1 MSIIDNLYIITINKS
16 QTITKEKR
24 TMEEIRTS
32 EFTAKDMFN
41 SATAMPLK
49 SAVGETLNITAI
61 WVCERPDLNG
71 EIQVVANLKTE
82 DGTIYGTISDTVI
95 RSALALPEMLE
106 DGPVAINVEERPGQK
121 GRSYLVI
128 TLA

>member
-1 MSIIDNLYIITINKS
+1 
-16 QTITKEKR
+16 
-24 TMEEIRTS
+24 MEEIRTR

-49 SAVGETLNITAI
+49 SAINQTLDVVAI
-61 WVCERPDLNG
+61 WICERPDLNG
-71 EIQVVANLKTE
+71 EVQVVANIKTS

-95 RSALALPEMLE
+95 RSVLALPEMLE
-106 DGPVAINVEERPGQK
+106 EGPVSINVEERPGQK

>member
-1 MSIIDNLYIITINKS
+1 
-16 QTITKEKR
+16 
-24 TMEEIRTS
+24 MEEIRTK

-41 SATAMPLK
+41 AATALPLK
-49 SAVGETLNITAI
+49 SAINEVLDVVAI

-71 EIQVVANLKTE
+71 EVQVVANIKTA

-95 RSALALPEMLE
+95 RSVLALPEMLE
-106 DGPVAINVEERPGQK
+106 EGPVAINVEERPGQK

>member
-61 WVCERPDLNG
+61 WVCERPDLSG

>member
-1 MSIIDNLYIITINKS
+1 
-16 QTITKEKR
+16 
-24 TMEEIRTS
+24 MEEIRTT

-41 SATAMPLK
+41 AATAMPLK
-49 SAVGETLNITAI
+49 SAVGQTLVVTAI

-71 EIQVVANLKTE
+71 EIQVVANIKTE
-82 DGTIYGTISDTVI
+82 DGSIYGTISDTVI
-95 RSALALPEMLE
+95 RSVMALPEMLE
-106 DGPVAINVEERPGQK
+106 DGPVTINVEERPGQK

>member
-1 MSIIDNLYIITINKS
+1 MSIIDNLYIISINNHNS
-16 QTITKEKR
+16 ITKEKR

-49 SAVGETLNITAI
+49 SAVGSTLNITGI